1 MPQRDILSRTVA
13 ACPPLLIDTMML
25 NLKRTIAAVA
35 LLGACFQPAAAT
47 GMRAEVMHWWS
58 TGPEAA
64 ALQTIASR
72 YRAAG
77 GVWIDTAIEGN
88 DQARVVAMHRIIGG
102 NQPAAAHFNTGRQ
115 FFDLIDEDLLE
126 TVDDTARARQWD
138 AILPEPVRR
147 MIKVDGHYYAVPV
160 GLHMP
165 TWLWYSKAA
174 FDKARIR
181 KIPSSMEELFAALDK
196 LKATGLIPLAHGN
209 EPWQLNIIF
218 LSVLASTVERDLYM
232 RVYRDRDLSAVRSV
246 GFRKALLAF
255 KRLRG
260 YADQRAHDRRW
271 NEATAM
277 VLRGEAGMQFMGDWV
292 KAEIALAGQEPGNQ
306 IGCIPTFGTRG
317 PLVIQ
322 GDAFIFPKSD
332 RPEVQRAQ
340 KLLIN
345 VMADPQTQA
354 AFGRIKGSVPL
365 YGYPR
370 DASLDRCTAAAVE
383 LMKEKERHVGSGENY
398 ISAGQNAALTEVLTR
413 FWNGAMTVEAA
424 EQGIIAA
431 LKR

>member
-1 MPQRDILSRTVA
+1 MLFHTMPSIFQRA
-13 ACPPLLIDTMML
+13 A
-25 NLKRTIAAVA
+25 AALA
-35 LLGACFQPAAAT
+35 LLGAFCQPAAAAP
-47 GMRAEVMHWWS
+47 MRAEVMHWWS

-102 NQPAAAHFNTGRQ
+102 NQPAAVHFNTGGQ
-115 FFDLIDEDLLE
+115 FSDLIDEDLLE
-126 TVDDTARARQWD
+126 TVDDTARARRWD
-138 AILPEPVRR
+138 AILPEPVRK

-174 FDKARIR
+174 FDKAGIR
-181 KIPSSMEELFAALDK
+181 KAPSSMAELFAALDK
-196 LKATGLIPLAHGN
+196 LKAAGLVPLAHGDQ
-209 EPWQLNIIF
+209 PWQLNIIF
-218 LSVLASTVERDLYM
+218 LSVLAGTVERDLYM
-232 RVYRDRDLSAVRSV
+232 HVYRDRDLSAVRSA
-246 GFRKALLAF
+246 GFRQALESF
-255 KRLRG
+255 RRLRKYTDG
-260 YADQRAHDRRW
+260 RAHDRRW
-271 NEATAM
+271 NDATAM
-277 VLRGEAGMQFMGDWV
+277 MLRGEAGMQFMGDWV
-292 KAEIALAGQEPGNQ
+292 KAEIVLAGQEPGKQ
-306 IGCIPTFGTRG
+306 IGCIPTFGARG

-340 KLLIN
+340 KLLAN
-345 VMADPQTQA
+345 VMADPETQA

-365 YGYPR
+365 YGYPPG
-370 DASLDRCTAAAVE
+370 ASMDRCTAAAVE

-398 ISAGQNAALTEVLTR
+398 ITSKQNAALTEVLAR
-413 FWNGAMTVEAA
+413 LWSGAMTVEAA
-424 EQGIIAA
+424 EQGIVAA
-431 LKR
+431 LEH